1 MTEIRTNQ
9 RGPSQLHWQ
18 THFLLA
24 EKLGVWW
31 RGGAVTANTLSTQAA
46 SVSCMCVYVLITQS
60 CPTHCDPIDPDIKTR
75 SPTLQTESLPSGPP
89 GKLLLV
95 KLGLIFPQ
103 IKVNPHHW
111 TKSQQTENMNKCELW
126 NWWWSSRESTR
137 VLKDSLNISQY
148 FYFLEKKS
156 GYN

>member
-60 CPTHCDPIDPDIKTR
+60 CPTHCDPIDC
-75 SPTLQTESLPSGPP
+75 SPP
-89 GKLLLV
+89 G
-95 KLGLIFPQ
+95 
-103 IKVNPHHW
+103 
-111 TKSQQTENMNKCELW
+111 
-126 NWWWSSRESTR
+126 SSVHGILQARILEWVASPFSRGSFRPRYQNQVSHIADRVFAIWATREAS
-137 VLKDSLNISQY
+137 IS
-148 FYFLEKKS
+148 
-156 GYN
+156 

>member
-60 CPTHCDPIDPDIKTR
+60 CPTHCDPIDCSPPGSSVHGILQARILEYPFPSPGDLSDPDIKIR

-103 IKVNPHHW
+103 IKVNPHH
-111 TKSQQTENMNKCELW
+111 
-126 NWWWSSRESTR
+126 
-137 VLKDSLNISQY
+137 
-148 FYFLEKKS
+148 
-156 GYN
+156 